1 VSVVAGLVQERR
13 GEVLLLRLD
22 RPKRRNAINMALLG
36 ELRHAIDAAR
46 IDDAVRALV
55 VTGSVE
61 AFSAGQDT
69 KEAEPP
75 GFAAAINAVFAA
87 LEALPKPT
95 LAAICGWCIAGG
107 LELALCCDM
116 RIAAEDAR
124 IGDWHAR
131 INSIGGAG
139 ATVRL
144 VRLLGLARAKELVFS
159 GIVLSGAAARELGLV
174 SYAYPADSVVERA
187 IEHARA
193 LCVADALTVGYAKRA
208 LNAAADLTLEE
219 ALAYALRCQGAVR
232 EAHAGAYAG
241 RFGGQAAAPTTTE
254 D

>member
-1 VSVVAGLVQERR
+1 MTGLVQERC

-36 ELRHAIDAAR
+36 ELRHAIEAAR
-46 IDDAVRALV
+46 SDEGVRALV
-55 VTGSVE
+55 VTGSAE

-75 GFAAAINAVFAA
+75 GFAAEINTVFAA

-95 LAAICGWCIAGG
+95 VAAICGWCIAGG

-144 VRLLGLARAKELVFS
+144 VRLLGLARAKELVF
-159 GIVLSGAAARELGLV
+159 GGAVLSGVAARNFGLV
-174 SYAYPADSVVERA
+174 SHVYPPDAVVERA

-208 LNAAADLTLEE
+208 LNAAADLALEE
-219 ALAYALRCQGAVR
+219 SLAYALRCQAAVR
-232 EAHAGAYAG
+232 EAHAGAYAE
-241 RFGGQAAAPTTTE
+241 RFGGEPAAPTKNK